1 MNTAANLEELN
12 LLSFNKKKLQDFF
25 VSIEEEPFRALQVM
39 KWIHQ
44 RGVSDF
50 SEMTDLSKELR
61 AKLEASCIIR
71 APEVVYEKTSQ
82 DGTKK
87 WVVRVGSKDLIEMVL
102 IPEKNRATLCVSSQ
116 VDLLIVAVM
125 HWCIGHCFVLVSHI
139 LCDDLTTDGRNI
151 DSSSIDLFNV
161 RMA

>member
-12 LLSFNKKKLQDFF
+12 LLGLNKKNLQDFF

-87 WVVRVGSKDLIEMVL
+87 WVVRVGSKDL
-102 IPEKNRATLCVSSQ
+102 
-116 VDLLIVAVM
+116 
-125 HWCIGHCFVLVSHI
+125 
-139 LCDDLTTDGRNI
+139 
-151 DSSSIDLFNV
+151 
-161 RMA
+161 